1 MDLVTAAAVDMLRR
15 NSEELRA
22 AVTGLSVEQLNR
34 APVKDSSSLAILV
47 EHSVSGTI
55 ALVDA
60 AVTGQMD
67 RGRYMNEIRPAA
79 FATNSAGEKLLH
91 ESLDR
96 LDARIAQ
103 LEQQPPTDGYEG
115 HVQYQPPVDGPPR
128 ARVWSLIHA
137 IEHLREHVGHAQI
150 TRQIIEEGR

>member
-1 MDLVTAAAVDMLRR
+1 MDPVTAAAVDMLRR

-22 AVTGLSVEQLNR
+22 TVAGLSVEQLNQP
-34 APVKDSSSLAILV
+34 PVKDSSSLAILV

-67 RGRYMNEIRPAA
+67 RARYMGEIRPAA
-79 FATNSAGEKLLH
+79 FATNSADEKLLH
-91 ESLDR
+91 TSLDR
-96 LDARIAQ
+96 LDALVKR
-103 LEQQPPTDGYEG
+103 LEQNPPTDGYAG

-128 ARVWSLIHA
+128 TRVWSLIHA

-150 TRQIIEEGR
+150 TRQIIEQG

>member
-1 MDLVTAAAVDMLRR
+1 MDPVTAAAVDMLRR

-22 AVTGLSVEQLNR
+22 AVTGLSVVQLNH

-47 EHSVSGTI
+47 EHSVTGTI

-79 FATNSAGEKLLH
+79 FATNSADEKLLH
-91 ESLDR
+91 TSLDR

-103 LEQQPPTDGYEG
+103 LEQQPPTDGYAG
-115 HVQYQPPVDGPPR
+115 DVQYQPPVDGPPR

-150 TRQIIEEGR
+150 TRQLLES